1 MEIVDV
7 DDDDVET
14 KRKERGVCTTY
25 FRKEIVTDVMDDRL
39 HLLYKRFLLLFS
51 SSTIKSTV
59 SLEVFNFYFSK

>member
-14 KRKERGVCTTY
+14 KRKERGVCTIY
-25 FRKEIVTDVMDDRL
+25 FRKETVTDVMADRL
-39 HLLYKRFLLLFS
+39 HLLYKRLLLFLS

-59 SLEVFNFYFSK
+59 SLEKFNF

>member
-39 HLLYKRFLLLFS
+39 HFLYKRFLLMFS
-51 SSTIKSTV
+51 SSTIKRTV
-59 SLEVFNFYFSK
+59 SLE

>member
-1 MEIVDV
+1 M

-14 KRKERGVCTTY
+14 KRKERGVCTIY

-39 HLLYKRFLLLFS
+39 HILYKRLILFLS

-59 SLEVFNFYFSK
+59 TRHKCYEILYIKLNEF

>member
-25 FRKEIVTDVMDDRL
+25 FRKEIVADVMDDRL
-39 HLLYKRFLLLFS
+39 HLLYKRFHLLFS
-51 SSTIKSTV
+51 SSTIKRTV
-59 SLEVFNFYFSK
+59 TRHK

>member
-14 KRKERGVCTTY
+14 KRKERGVSTIY
-25 FRKEIVTDVMDDRL
+25 FRKEIITDVMDDRL
-39 HLLYKRFLLLFS
+39 HLLYKRLILFLS

-59 SLEVFNFYFSK
+59 SLEKFNF

>member
-1 MEIVDV
+1 M

-39 HLLYKRFLLLFS
+39 HLLYKRLLLFLS
-51 SSTIKSTV
+51 SSTLKTKKNNI
-59 SLEVFNFYFSK
+59 

>member
-39 HLLYKRFLLLFS
+39 HLLYKRLHLF
-51 SSTIKSTV
+51 
-59 SLEVFNFYFSK
+59 

>member
-39 HLLYKRFLLLFS
+39 QLLYKRLLLFLS
-51 SSTIKSTV
+51 SSTLKSTV
-59 SLEVFNFYFSK
+59 S

>member
-1 MEIVDV
+1 M

-39 HLLYKRFLLLFS
+39 HLLYKRLLLFLS
-51 SSTIKSTV
+51 SNSLKSTV
-59 SLEVFNFYFSK
+59 IKEEFH